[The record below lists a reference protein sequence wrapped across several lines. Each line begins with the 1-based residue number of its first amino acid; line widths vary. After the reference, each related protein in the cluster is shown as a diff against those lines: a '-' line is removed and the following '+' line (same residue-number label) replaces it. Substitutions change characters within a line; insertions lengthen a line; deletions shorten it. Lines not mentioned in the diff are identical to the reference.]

1 MISNKYRF
9 LNILLTAAIVISL
22 ISCRSSHKVL
32 STFFD
37 GVPEPRPEQVL
48 HADSLRADSAGMPA
62 ASTAPKKP
70 PMVIHSPYQD
80 KACDD
85 CHTASRGNALSE
97 PQPDLCY
104 TCHDDFRES
113 FKALHGPV
121 AAGFC
126 TECHNPH
133 LSKNEKLLVRTG
145 QPLCLYCHEATDVF
159 KNENHEGI
167 DDMNCTDCHDPHGGE
182 DRFLLD

>member
-1 MISNKYRF
+1 MINTSFPLLKV
-9 LNILLTAAIVISL
+9 LAVTAILIGLV
-22 ISCRSSHKVL
+22 SCRGSHKVL

-37 GVPEPRPEQVL
+37 GVPEPQAEQAL
-48 HADSLRADSAGMPA
+48 KTDSLLVDSSGVLM
-62 ASTAPKKP
+62 ASAVPKKP
-70 PMVIHSPYQD
+70 VIVIHSPYQD

-113 FKALHGPV
+113 FKALHGPA

-133 LSKNEKLLVRTG
+133 LSRNEKLLVRTG
-145 QPLCLYCHEATDVF
+145 QPLCLYCHESTDVF